1 MSRVLTWSVAVASIL
16 VVPLRGATPTV
27 DDLARDV
34 ERAESVRAVK
44 TLQRTYA
51 QYSQYGLWNEM
62 AALFSDDG
70 RLTLGDDAA
79 TGRSAIATFLVTR
92 GGGRQGLAPGAIH
105 TQLIDGPIVNLSA
118 DGQSARGRWYG
129 FFLNADGKGNAS
141 VDGGMPIEVS
151 SNRRS
156 AKSNGS
162 RIQP

>member
-105 TQLIDGPIVNLSA
+105 TQLIDVAGMGVLGIPVRMIRTRSSSVIGRRKRPRPRSMPGITSPSGP
-118 DGQSARGRWYG
+118 
-129 FFLNADGKGNAS
+129 
-141 VDGGMPIEVS
+141 
-151 SNRRS
+151 
-156 AKSNGS
+156 
-162 RIQP
+162 